1 MLSSKSV
8 ASRLCVFA
16 RVCVGVSLSCPVP
29 DTVPDEPFPDPAEA
43 ADSAIH
49 WRPRI
54 FRRRLK
60 KHKIVFVTYQILL
73 AVLD

>member
-16 RVCVGVSLSCPVP
+16 RVCRSPVP